1 MVVIMVK
8 GPDGA
13 EEVEQSC
20 CDKCVVFC
28 CDKYPLCIIWIFICL
43 IFSFGI
49 IISEKY
55 KTICINK

>member
-49 IISEKY
+49 IISEYSKL
-55 KTICINK
+55 I